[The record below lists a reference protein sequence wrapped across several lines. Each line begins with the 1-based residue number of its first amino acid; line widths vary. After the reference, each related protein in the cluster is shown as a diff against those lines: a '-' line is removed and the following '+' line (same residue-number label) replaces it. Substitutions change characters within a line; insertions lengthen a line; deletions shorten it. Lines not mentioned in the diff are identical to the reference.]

1 MRVLVTG
8 GAGFIGSHLAERLV
22 GDGHEVSILDDLS
35 TGRLESIAH
44 LVDDPRVDWHL
55 GSVLDPAAVAAAMAG
70 CTHVAHL
77 AAAVGV
83 RLVIERPLESLQ
95 TNLRGS
101 LTVLDEAHRVGARVL
116 FTSSS
121 EVYGRNDE
129 GPLHEDDDR
138 RIGTPQVSR
147 WSYSEAKAVVEA
159 LLHAHHRQS
168 GLETVTAR
176 LFNTVGPRQTGL
188 YGMVVPRLVSQ
199 ALRGD
204 PMTVY
209 GDGSASRCFCH
220 VDDVVDALAALLV
233 HPEATGRVV
242 NVGST
247 EEVSVEELAHRIR
260 AVTGSSSKIEYV
272 PFEQVYG
279 PDFEEMP
286 RRVPDTTRIQG
297 LLGWT
302 PAHDLD
308 AILRDVVA
316 DLRS

>member
-8 GAGFIGSHLAERLV
+8 GAGFIGSHLTERLLA
-22 GDGHEVSILDDLS
+22 DGHEVCILDDLS

-44 LVDDPRVDWHL
+44 LVDDPRVDWRL
-55 GSVLDPAAVAAAMAG
+55 GSVLDPATVAAAMAG
-70 CTHVAHL
+70 CDHVAHL

-83 RLVIERPLESLQ
+83 RLVVEQPLASLD

-101 LTVLDEAHRVGARVL
+101 LTVLEEAHRVGARVL

-121 EVYGRNDE
+121 EVYGRNAQDR
-129 GPLHEDDDR
+129 LHEDDDR
-138 RIGTPQVSR
+138 RIGAPQVSR
-147 WSYSEAKAVVEA
+147 WSCSEAKAVVES

-168 GLETVTAR
+168 GLETVTVR

-188 YGMVVPRLVSQ
+188 YGMVVPRLVTQ

-204 PMTVY
+204 PLTVY
-209 GDGSASRCFCH
+209 GDGSATRCFCH
-220 VDDVVDALAALLV
+220 VDDVVDALVGLLA
-233 HPEATGRVV
+233 HPDATGRVF

-247 EEVSVEELAHRIR
+247 EEVSVDELAHRIR
-260 AVTGSSSKIEYV
+260 AITGSASKIEYV
-272 PFEQVYG
+272 PYEQAYG

-286 RRVPDTTRIQG
+286 RRVPDTTRIET
-297 LLGWT
+297 LLGWAPT
-302 PAHDLD
+302 YDLD
-308 AILRDVVA
+308 GILRAVVA

>member
-8 GAGFIGSHLAERLV
+8 GAGFIGSHVAERLLA
-22 GDGHEVSILDDLS
+22 DGHELSLLDDLS

-44 LVDDPRVDWHL
+44 LLDDPRVDWHL
-55 GSVLDPAAVAAAMAG
+55 GTVLDPAAVATAMAE
-70 CTHVAHL
+70 CTHVVHL

-83 RLVIERPLESLQ
+83 RLVVEQPLESLQ

-101 LTVLDEAHRVGARVL
+101 LTVMDEARRIGARVL

-121 EVYGRNDE
+121 EVYGRNDQDR
-129 GPLHEDDDR
+129 LHEDDDR
-138 RIGTPQVSR
+138 RIGAPQVSR

-168 GLETVTAR
+168 GLETVTVR
-176 LFNTVGPRQTGL
+176 LFNTVGPRQSGL
-188 YGMVVPRLVSQ
+188 YGMVVPRLVTQ

-204 PMTVY
+204 PLTVY
-209 GDGSASRCFCH
+209 GDGSATRCFCH
-220 VDDVVDALAALLV
+220 VDDVVEALVGLLV
-233 HPEATGRVV
+233 HPEATGRVF

-247 EEVSVEELAHRIR
+247 EEVSVHELADRIR
-260 AVTGSSSKIEYV
+260 ATVGSDSKIEYV
-272 PFEQVYG
+272 PYEQAYG

-286 RRVPDTTRIQG
+286 RRVPDTARIHN

-302 PAHDLD
+302 PTQDLD